1 MTIRPTAFTLEHIP
15 KALSPTGSITS
26 APKDFAVYVSAP
38 EARDP
43 ASAPGSRPR
52 EPRDPASAPGSCPR
66 EPRDPASAPG
76 SLPREPREGWDL
88 SMLPVSPLVASPL
101 PADVDGDVPRRL
113 QGRGLREDAPL
124 MAQLGEDVRVPAPRM
139 PPSTLAF
146 PTTAAAEGLPRCAAG
161 RLCLRCRA
169 QAPVGN

>member
-43 ASAPGSRPR
+43 ASAPGS
-52 EPRDPASAPGSCPR
+52 
-66 EPRDPASAPG
+66 
-76 SLPREPREGWDL
+76 LPREPREGWDM

-169 QAPVGN
+169 QAPVGK